1 MEMLNKLFIK
11 IKYFLYYKKNMT
23 PDQQEMLYAIL
34 AGLAAKFALMAGV
47 PKMKANL
54 SSSYAV
60 LFAWSFYVLLPFF
73 VDNGFK
79 YQTLADVPPE
89 EDASKVITEN
99 QYDMMVFVERTLMGM
114 LFIVAIW
121 SAWCVMTRK

>member
-1 MEMLNKLFIK
+1 
-11 IKYFLYYKKNMT
+11 MT

-60 LFAWSFYVLLPFF
+60 LFAWAFYVLLPFF
-73 VDNGFK
+73 TDNGFK
-79 YQTLADVPPE
+79 YKTLADVPPE
-89 EDASKVITEN
+89 EDATKVITEN